1 MAISNNQ
8 EKFVLGVV
16 SGLSQREAYRQAYPN
31 SKMSDA
37 AVDAEASNM
46 LNATGKYKKNPKISL
61 RYKELMQ
68 KMEDEAIADGKEVLK
83 YLTSVMRREKK
94 DSVVVTLNTEETK
107 YFPDENGTMR
117 KQTIKK
123 EVPQLVEIPA
133 KLSDANKAAE
143 LLGKKYSLFKDKVE
157 VSGLDEEK
165 SKLDDL
171 IKQMRG
177 GG

>member
-1 MAISNNQ
+1 MALSNNQ

-46 LNATGKYKKNPKISL
+46 LNATGKYKNNPKISL

-107 YFPDENGTMR
+107 YVPDENGTMR

-143 LLGKKYSLFKDKVE
+143 LLGKKYSLFTDKIEHNGTVE
-157 VSGLDEEK
+157 GVVIVNDIPKPETG
-165 SKLDDL
+165 
-171 IKQMRG
+171 
-177 GG
+177 